1 MFFSYRCVYIL
12 AAFGYREMLLENSC
26 FFHPLLTVHTLY
38 CHSYYTPT
46 RSENIMKK
54 RYTFTLSPETKKAA
68 EELAKSEGL
77 GLSTLIEIILRKEL
91 KKEDKS

>member
-1 MFFSYRCVYIL
+1 
-12 AAFGYREMLLENSC
+12 
-26 FFHPLLTVHTLY
+26 
-38 CHSYYTPT
+38 
-46 RSENIMKK
+46 MKK